1 MGTAAAGDLPV
12 GFADI
17 ERAAGIVEGRV
28 VRTPSGR
35 AAALSDRLGCNLVL
49 KLENQQYTS
58 SFKDR
63 GACVRLAS
71 LDDDAKRRGVIAMSA
86 GNHAQGVAYHATRLG
101 IPSTIVMPTHTP
113 FVKVEK
119 TRALG
124 ARVRLEGDM
133 VDDAAVFAR
142 ELGAAE
148 NLTFI
153 HPYDDPLII
162 AGQGTVAL
170 EMLADHPDLDV
181 LVVPIGGG
189 GLISG
194 IAIAAKAIKP
204 GIEVVGVQTAACP
217 AMYAAV
223 QGLPKVQG
231 GSSIADG
238 IAVKTPGEL
247 TIPIVRSLVD
257 GILLVEEP
265 ALEQAV
271 LLLLELEKTVA
282 EGAGAAGLAALLSYP
297 KRFAGKTVGMVVC
310 GGNIDSRLLSEVIL
324 RGLVRDRRL
333 VRLRI
338 GIPDLPGNL
347 AKVAEVIARAGGNV
361 VDVIHQRS
369 FTALSVKAT
378 EVEFTIETRN
388 GDHATE
394 IATHLK
400 VAGFAVTV
408 RDGLGGL

>member
-1 MGTAAAGDLPV
+1 MGRLDAPDLPV
-12 GFADI
+12 RLADI
-17 ERAAGIVEGRV
+17 EQAAKVLEGRV
-28 VRTPSGR
+28 VRTPAIR
-35 AAALSDRLGCNLVL
+35 AAALSDRLGCTLVL

-142 ELGAAE
+142 ELAAAE

-170 EMLADHPDLDV
+170 ELLADYPDLDV

-194 IAIAAKAIKP
+194 VAIAAKALKP
-204 GIEVVGVQTAACP
+204 SIEIVGVQTTACP

-223 QGLPKVQG
+223 RDLPKVQG

-247 TIPIVRSLVD
+247 TIPIVRALVD
-257 GILLVEEP
+257 DILLVEEP

-271 LLLLELEKTVA
+271 LHLLELEKTVA

-297 KRFAGKTVGMVVC
+297 KRFAGKRVGLIVC

-338 GIPDLPGNL
+338 GIPDLPGHL
-347 AKVAEVIARAGGNV
+347 SKVTEVIARAGGNV

-408 RDGLGGL
+408 RDGP